1 MSLFNHVTVDDPRWE
16 VMFVALDDDAISR
29 HPHPVSVRVARVS
42 GVYVVPV
49 IQLNPGW
56 IAIKTPIYDTE
67 ISYICL
73 DPNYIEPLSTSSTS
87 SSSSTSSASRQVV
100 KRVVDDKLWTE
111 LKRLWSAFWKEWE

>member
-16 VMFVALDDDAISR
+16 VMFVELEDEDIYR

-56 IAIKTPIYDTE
+56 IAIKTPIYNTE

-73 DPNYIEPLSTSSTS
+73 DPNYIEPLS
-87 SSSSTSSASRQVV
+87 SSSTSRQVV
-100 KRVVDDKLWTE
+100 KRVVDDRLWTE
-111 LKRLWSAFWKEWE
+111 LKRLWSAFWK